1 MKSVAVKEREKYHNF
16 FQFGWMLGDTIASN
30 IMMSSLAAP
39 FLMVY
44 NTTDQVYYLMQYSEL
59 KEDFTEEKLT
69 VFLND
74 VLEGNVKGY
83 GGDSYFQR
91 IYRGIWDLFRTVY
104 DIWTTQPIA
113 ALLMF
118 GFPLLVFSFLIY
130 MLCIADTGP
139 EEEDLVDDEEEVEII
154 DEGLEEK
161 EVKEPDD
168 EADPVAKPKL
178 D

>member
-1 MKSVAVKEREKYHNF
+1 
-16 FQFGWMLGDTIASN
+16 
-30 IMMSSLAAP
+30 
-39 FLMVY
+39 
-44 NTTDQVYYLMQYSEL
+44 MQ
-59 KEDFTEEKLT
+59 
-69 VFLND
+69 
-74 VLEGNVKGY
+74 
-83 GGDSYFQR
+83 
-91 IYRGIWDLFRTVY
+91 

-154 DEGLEEK
+154 DEDLEEK

-168 EADPVAKPKL
+168 EADSVAKPKL